1 MGSYSIEG
9 PASRGGPVPAPNPE
23 VPKVF
28 AQNELPR
35 QTRSR
40 LWANRLWILS
50 GVLGMTTLGATA
62 AIIHDTSRQ
71 TAAARLVARAT
82 AHQVAAVA
90 AGRLENLAI
99 QTFAPVA
106 PWETRIAT
114 SPEAELEALARSQDS
129 SGACQCRDTLSA
141 DAFVRLDVASGKLDL
156 RRRSKSID
164 STELAARLREVALVE
179 AERVSQPHRARVHF
193 AAPAML
199 DGRGVVTIVR
209 SGRNGRAVAVYGLVG
224 DAHDIARTMFT
235 IVTGTRASETTSPET
250 AMLDSASLE
259 VRTEGSPAPLYGR
272 MAENHVFRA
281 TSAPTGPL
289 EGLEITTAL
298 TRSQAVHSVFL
309 SPRELWHLALLTLA
323 TIFTIV
329 LAIGSSRR
337 EVLLARTRS
346 DFIAGVSHDLRMPLA
361 QILIA
366 SETLTLQREKDERER
381 LTLSSSIV
389 REARRLMS
397 IVDNVLLFSR
407 SGAVAL
413 EPRLEPLA
421 VRTLFD
427 DVIKSVSL
435 AVDDAGQS
443 IEAEDNG
450 IAMLGDRQLLR
461 QALVNLVDNALK
473 YGNPH
478 QHIRLSAE
486 EVDGAVRLAV
496 EDEGPGVPESER
508 SRIFE
513 PYERLARDQTSE
525 RTGTGL
531 GLAVVRHIAVVCGGR
546 VWIDASH
553 TKGARA
559 VIELPASVVRV
570 SSDHEGAL
578 A

>member
-1 MGSYSIEG
+1 
-9 PASRGGPVPAPNPE
+9 
-23 VPKVF
+23 
-28 AQNELPR
+28 
-35 QTRSR
+35 
-40 LWANRLWILS
+40 
-50 GVLGMTTLGATA
+50 MTTLGATA

-71 TAAARLVARAT
+71 TAAARLVARST
-82 AHQVAAVA
+82 SQQVAAVA

-129 SGACQCRDTLSA
+129 SGACQCSDTLSA
-141 DAFVRLDVASGKLDL
+141 DAYVRLDVASGKLDL

-224 DAHDIARTMFT
+224 DAHDIARTMFS

-250 AMLDSASLE
+250 VTLDSASLE
-259 VRTEGSPAPLYGR
+259 VRTEGSAALYGR
-272 MAENHVFRA
+272 LGENHVFRA
-281 TSAPTGPL
+281 TAAPTGPL
-289 EGLEITTAL
+289 EGLEITAAL
-298 TRSQAVHSVFL
+298 TRRQAVHSVFL
-309 SPRELWHLALLTLA
+309 SQRELWHLALLILA
-323 TIFTIV
+323 TVFTIV

-486 EVDGAVRLAV
+486 EVDGALRLAV

-546 VWIDASH
+546 VWIDGSH

>member
-1 MGSYSIEG
+1 
-9 PASRGGPVPAPNPE
+9 
-23 VPKVF
+23 VF

-35 QTRSR
+35 QARSR

-71 TAAARLVARAT
+71 TAAAHLVARST
-82 AHQVAAVA
+82 AHQVAVVA

-106 PWETRIAT
+106 PWQTRASAT
-114 SPEAELEALARSQDS
+114 PQAELEALVQSQDS

-141 DAFVRLDVASGKLDL
+141 ETFFRFDVATGKLDVQ
-156 RRRSKSID
+156 RRSMTKDSID
-164 STELAARLREVALVE
+164 LTSPLRAIALSD
-179 AERVSQPHRARVHF
+179 ANRVSQPHHARVHF
-193 AAPAML
+193 AAPTAL

-209 SGRNGRAVAVYGLVG
+209 SGADGKPAAVYGVVG
-224 DAHDIARTMFT
+224 DAHDMARAVFT
-235 IVTGTRASETTSPET
+235 IVTGVRASETTSPE
-250 AMLDSASLE
+250 AVMLDSASLE
-259 VRTEGSPAPLYGR
+259 VRTDGASAPIYGR
-272 MAENHVFRA
+272 AGDDHSFRA
-281 TSAPTGPL
+281 SSTPTGPL
-289 EGLEITTAL
+289 EGLELTAAL
-298 TRSQAVHSVFL
+298 TRRQAIHSVFL
-309 SPRELWHLALLTLA
+309 SQRELWHLALLTLA
-323 TIFTIV
+323 TIFAIM

-366 SETLTLQREKDERER
+366 SETLTLKREKDERER
-381 LTLSSSIV
+381 LKLSSSIV

-407 SGAVAL
+407 SGAIAL
-413 EPRLEPLA
+413 KPRLEPLA
-421 VRTLFD
+421 VRTVFD
-427 DVIKSVSL
+427 DVIEAVSL

-443 IEAEDNG
+443 IEADDHA
-450 IAMLGDRQLLR
+450 IAILGDRQLLR

-473 YGNPH
+473 YGKAG
-478 QHIRLSAE
+478 QRIRLSAE
-486 EVDGAVRLAV
+486 EAGDSAVRLAV
-496 EDEGPGVPESER
+496 EDEGPGVPEHER
-508 SRIFE
+508 TRIFE

-546 VWIDASH
+546 VWIDELY
-553 TKGARA
+553 TTGARA
-559 VIELPASVVRV
+559 VIELPTSIVRM
-570 SSDHEGAL
+570 SSDRAPVP

>member
-1 MGSYSIEG
+1 
-9 PASRGGPVPAPNPE
+9 
-23 VPKVF
+23 
-28 AQNELPR
+28 
-35 QTRSR
+35 
-40 LWANRLWILS
+40 
-50 GVLGMTTLGATA
+50 MTTLGATA

-71 TAAARLVARAT
+71 TAAARLVARST
-82 AHQVAAVA
+82 SQQVAAVA

-106 PWETRIAT
+106 PWETRVVA
-114 SPEAELEALARSQDS
+114 PPQAELDALVRSQDS
-129 SGACQCRDTLSA
+129 SGACRCRDTLPA
-141 DAFVRLDVASGKLDL
+141 DAFVRFDVASGKLDL

-164 STELAARLREVALVE
+164 STDLAARLREIALAD
-179 AERVSQPHRARVHF
+179 AERVSQPHHARVHF
-193 AAPAML
+193 TAPASL

-209 SGRNGRAVAVYGLVG
+209 SGTNGRAAAVYGLVG
-224 DAHDIARTMFT
+224 DAHDIARTMFS

-250 AMLDSASLE
+250 VTLDSASLE
-259 VRTEGSPAPLYGR
+259 VRTEGSAALYGR
-272 MAENHVFRA
+272 LGENHVFRA
-281 TSAPTGPL
+281 TAAPTGPL
-289 EGLEITTAL
+289 EGLEITAAL
-298 TRSQAVHSVFL
+298 TRRQAVHSVFL
-309 SPRELWHLALLTLA
+309 SQRELWHLALLILA
-323 TIFTIV
+323 TVFTIV

-413 EPRLEPLA
+413 VPRLEPLA
-421 VRTLFD
+421 IRTLFD

-443 IEAEDNG
+443 IEADDNG
-450 IAMLGDRQLLR
+450 IAILGDRQLLR

-473 YGNPH
+473 YGSPH

-486 EVDGAVRLAV
+486 EVAGAVRLAV
-496 EDEGPGVPESER
+496 EDEGPGVPESDR
-508 SRIFE
+508 ARIFE

-559 VIELPASVVRV
+559 VIELPASAVRV
-570 SSDHEGAL
+570 SSDREGAL